1 MKTNS
6 QRQERIVEIL
16 SLLHQGGSFEEAKR
30 LFNEEFDG
38 VDVMEITAAEKALI
52 QTGWT
57 LLKFSV
63 CAIFMLLFS
72 KDRSMRSITPMKNM
86 GNQAIL
92 CIP

>member
-38 VDVMEITAAEKALI
+38 VDVTEITAAEKA
-52 QTGWT
+52 
-57 LLKFSV
+57 
-63 CAIFMLLFS
+63 
-72 KDRSMRSITPMKNM
+72 
-86 GNQAIL
+86 
-92 CIP
+92 